1 MGNHVVVYTWYSNM
15 YKCNVYIQTKSID
28 QYDTKIGI
36 GIVNIWMDNIDT
48 KSRVDNIDIRMGA
61 LTANVFVSVS
71 YGSAG
76 RKSRSGASF
85 RGTSGEKR
93 AELLSLRVH

>member
-1 MGNHVVVYTWYSNM
+1 M
-15 YKCNVYIQTKSID
+15 
-28 QYDTKIGI
+28 
-36 GIVNIWMDNIDT
+36 NIWMDNIDS
-48 KSRVDNIDIRMGA
+48 KNRVNNVDIRTDA

-76 RKSRSGASF
+76 RKSRSSASF

-93 AELLSLRVH
+93 AELLSPRVH